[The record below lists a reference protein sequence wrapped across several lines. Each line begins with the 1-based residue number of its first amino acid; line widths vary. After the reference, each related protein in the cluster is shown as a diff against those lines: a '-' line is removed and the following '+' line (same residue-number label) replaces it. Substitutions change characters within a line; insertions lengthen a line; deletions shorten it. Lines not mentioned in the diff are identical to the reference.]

1 MVVIIFTYVL
11 HQLTV
16 SDNSHPDSLDSTHT
30 IVPFSIATAR
40 MSEILSFRA
49 TECRTKLSRAS
60 DSVLEEIHR
69 LDHSAD
75 DSFTSVNLIFDDV
88 LAAVEKKRSEYLSL
102 VKLKKDEKKKVLE
115 NQLETIEKE
124 RNMIDCEEKSE
135 HLNDIR

>member
-1 MVVIIFTYVL
+1 
-11 HQLTV
+11 
-16 SDNSHPDSLDSTHT
+16 
-30 IVPFSIATAR
+30 